1 MIVISDT
8 SPINYLLQI
17 GLIDLLPQ
25 LFETVIIPQA
35 VYAELRHP
43 GAPQVVSDWTLNLPG
58 WIEVRVVPVPDP
70 SLQLGAGEQEAIT
83 LALRLKADALLL
95 DERKGRREAV
105 ARGLTVSGTL
115 NVLDEAAERGL
126 IDLPQ
131 AFGALL
137 QTSFRAS
144 TAIIQA
150 ILQRDA
156 NRKLSSG
163 QKQDDM
169 D

>member
-25 LFETVIIPQA
+25 LFGKVIIPQA
-35 VYAELRHP
+35 VYAELQHP

-58 WIEVRVVPVPDP
+58 WVDVQVVPVPDP
-70 SLQLGAGEQEAIT
+70 SLQLGAGEREAIT
-83 LALRLKADALLL
+83 LALRLRADALLL

-105 ARGLTVSGTL
+105 ARGLAVSGTL
-115 NVLDEAAERGL
+115 NVLDEAAVRGL

-131 AFGALL
+131 AIGALL
-137 QTSFRAS
+137 QTNFRVAP
-144 TAIIQA
+144 AIVQA
-150 ILQRDA
+150 MLQQDA
-156 NRKLSSG
+156 NRKLSAG
-163 QKQDDM
+163 QKQDDE
-169 D
+169 